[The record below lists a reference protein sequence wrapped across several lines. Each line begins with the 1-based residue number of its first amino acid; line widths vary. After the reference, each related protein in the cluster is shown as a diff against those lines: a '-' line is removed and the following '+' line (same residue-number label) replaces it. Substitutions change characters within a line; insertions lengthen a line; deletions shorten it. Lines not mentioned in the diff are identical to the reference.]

1 MRCAQFLF
9 VKLTGIDGPSPLV
22 LRNGDEPSP
31 PQQKA
36 QSVPTPSIAQSFT
49 VIQGGRGY
57 RKEVGP

>member
-9 VKLTGIDGPSPLV
+9 VKLTGIDGPSPP
-22 LRNGDEPSP
+22 RPMGQP
-31 PQQKA
+31 KA
-36 QSVPTPSIAQSFT
+36 QIVAAPSIAQSFT